1 MNFLQDFRHP
11 WVAVVLWT
19 CSFSFQAFGQ
29 SVNPTDLT
37 RLPLEPLANNS
48 KNGWSTQGFAVA
60 SANPLATQAGY
71 EVLKAG
77 GTAIDAAVAIQMVL
91 TLVEP
96 QSSGIGGG
104 AFILH
109 HDGQRIEAYD
119 GRETAP
125 AAAHENLFLDGH
137 GKPIAFQAAVAS
149 GLSVGV
155 PGTLSV
161 LELAHREHGKL
172 PWSRYSTRY

>member
-1 MNFLQDFRHP
+1 MNFLQDFRP
-11 WVAVVLWT
+11 LWVAVVLWT
-19 CSFSFQAFGQ
+19 CSFSSQAFGQ
-29 SVNPTDLT
+29 SVIPSDLT
-37 RLPLEPLANNS
+37 RLPSEPLANNS
-48 KNGWSTQGFAVA
+48 KKGWLTQGFAVA

-71 EVLKAG
+71 EILKSG
-77 GTAIDAAVAIQMVL
+77 GAAIDAAVAIQMVL

-119 GRETAP
+119 GREIAP
-125 AAAHENLFLDGH
+125 AAAHENLFLDIH
-137 GKPIAFQAAVAS
+137 GKPIAFNAAVAS

-155 PGTLSV
+155 TASLSV
-161 LELAHREHGKL
+161 L
-172 PWSRYSTRY
+172 